1 MKKLASLS
9 LLCLALSAANAATLD
24 VKIEGISNIKG
35 NLLIVG
41 YDSAEAMESG
51 NNAWQKAIH
60 KVTTEQ
66 ATVQFENVAPGQY
79 GFMIFQ
85 DLDNDFKLATNLFGV
100 PTEPF
105 GFSNN
110 PVVRG
115 RPGFADIAFTVGSD
129 NQTIT
134 ISLE

>member
-9 LLCLALSAANAATLD
+9 LFSLIMGAASAATLD
-24 VKIEGISNIKG
+24 VQIEGISNIQG

-41 YDSAEAMESG
+41 YDSAEAMQSG

-60 KVTTEQ
+60 KVTAEK
-66 ATVQFENVAPGQY
+66 ATVKFENVAPGQY

-85 DLDNDFKLATNLFGV
+85 DLDNDFKLATNLFGI

-110 PVVRG
+110 PVVHG
-115 RPGFADIAFTVGSD
+115 RPEFADIAFTVVGD
-129 NQTIT
+129 KQTIT
-134 ISLE
+134 INLE